1 MCAHSMGNDNQ
12 ILHDDQTRYQEN
24 VMNHELLS
32 CGRTVVLE
40 VLQYQKVPR
49 TTSYWYS
56 KKIVSRCRCN
66 IVIPPNGL
74 EISYCIGVRVKIN
87 NEFSAW
93 HSVISGI
100 PQGSVLGPLLFEIF
114 INDLPDTCS
123 NLAEIFLFAKKFNH
137 VISAEDSAVLQRS
150 CDRLFQWSNQW
161 LLRLNV
167 DKCKVLSIGLM
178 NTSEFTYYLG
188 EVNDQIELE
197 RTSSMKDLCVVIDCK
212 LKFEDHIKQKINKAY
227 SMLGILRRNFKEM
240 GVDSFNSLYKVFVR
254 SHLQYAESVWNPHYM
269 Y

>member
-1 MCAHSMGNDNQ
+1 MTSLIHVAIWQKSF
-12 ILHDDQTRYQEN
+12 
-24 VMNHELLS
+24 S
-32 CGRTVVLE
+32 
-40 VLQYQKVPR
+40 LQ
-49 TTSYWYS
+49 
-56 KKIVSRCRCN
+56 
-66 IVIPPNGL
+66 
-74 EISYCIGVRVKIN
+74 
-87 NEFSAW
+87 
-93 HSVISGI
+93 
-100 PQGSVLGPLLFEIF
+100 
-114 INDLPDTCS
+114 
-123 NLAEIFLFAKKFNH
+123 KKFNH